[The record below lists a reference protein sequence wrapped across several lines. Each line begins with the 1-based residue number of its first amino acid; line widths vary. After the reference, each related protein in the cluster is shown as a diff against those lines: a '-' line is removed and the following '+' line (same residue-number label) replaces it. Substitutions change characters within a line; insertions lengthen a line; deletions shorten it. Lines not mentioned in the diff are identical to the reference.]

1 MKKRFFVLIIIVIG
15 FMIIDNLYA
24 CEADNVLSIEASY
37 GGDEESARCSMTWD
51 HLESFWISR
60 VVLDTDNNFIVA
72 LGPRW
77 EFEILNFETCKC
89 FEADFNIPL
98 SVLFDKNG
106 LKEEYLGLSPHLDL
120 RFDNKFLFESW
131 HDCQFSDENFGIWE
145 TNNKFLFIPGIPHEI
160 GAFLLTLHNGNQ
172 FSFSYY
178 GAIYRHRFSPLVKAE
193 VLLGMNPEKEKKA
206 KFLFSFSW

>member
-1 MKKRFFVLIIIVIG
+1 MFWRQISIFLCLFFLQKWPKR
-15 FMIIDNLYA
+15 
-24 CEADNVLSIEASY
+24 
-37 GGDEESARCSMTWD
+37 
-51 HLESFWISR
+51 
-60 VVLDTDNNFIVA
+60 
-72 LGPRW
+72 
-77 EFEILNFETCKC
+77 
-89 FEADFNIPL
+89 
-98 SVLFDKNG
+98 
-106 LKEEYLGLSPHLDL
+106 EYLGLSPHLDL

-193 VLLGMNPEKEKKA
+193 VLLGMNPEKEKRQN
-206 KFLFSFSW
+206 FFFFSW